1 VTDLELLKELI
12 SKGEHADDGYFHY
25 AHLAACLLP
34 KHLHES
40 LRQLVNGPVYD
51 GDVISKS
58 MRGELFRLG
67 LAIRVCVK
75 GEQGYTG
82 ATYFAFSL
90 LKCFEDIKAGRI
102 AA

>member
-1 VTDLELLKELI
+1 MR
-12 SKGEHADDGYFHY
+12 GEHADEGYFHY

-34 KHLHES
+34 KNLIES
-40 LRQLVNGPVYD
+40 LRQLINGPVYD

-58 MRGELFRLG
+58 LRGDLFKLG
-67 LAIRVCVK
+67 LAVRVCFK

-82 ATYFAFSL
+82 ATYFAFSV
-90 LKCFEDIKAGRI
+90 LKCIDEIKTGKI